1 MSKSSAVRFVTCC
14 PWAAV
19 TTASSWTRFTLTRRT
34 GSGGAAGGMPVCWAR
49 ASPTSTASAD
59 TARNITAAGV
69 FILDSW
75 VLTEIVSSG
84 GQRCWHWIFWKSARP
99 CQSAKTENTG
109 RRLRDSQTARSHR
122 DRPESREPRRRPL
135 RSGPPSVPVSRQF
148 LRPAAGH
155 SRDRTRGG
163 CHGHHGRIPPPGA
176 AGRHRAH
183 RNPALHR
190 FQLLLRSHPPQ
201 PSEQL
206 LLPLF
211 RRRPRRL
218 RLLHQGQVPRDFGP
232 GEATL
237 VLEMA
242 WIRISGESLS
252 ALPAFLGALPVLRG
266 PRQGDELRIRGD
278 QAADAR
284 K

>member
-14 PWAAV
+14 PWASV
-19 TTASSWTRFTLTRRT
+19 TTASTWTRFTLTRRT
-34 GSGGAAGGMPVCWAR
+34 GSGGAAGGLPVCWAR
-49 ASPTSTASAD
+49 ASPTSTASAH

-99 CQSAKTENTG
+99 WRCAKTENTG
-109 RRLRDSQTARSHR
+109 RRLRDSQAARSHR
-122 DRPESREPRRRPL
+122 NRSESRQPRRRPV
-135 RSGPPSVPVSRQF
+135 RS
-148 LRPAAGH
+148 RPLAGYP
-155 SRDRTRGG
+155 RDRACGG
-163 CHGHHGRIPPPGA
+163 RHGHHGRVPPRGA

-218 RLLHQGQVPRDFGP
+218 RLLHQGEVPRDFGP

-242 WIRISGESLS
+242 GIRISGESLS

-278 QAADAR
+278 
-284 K
+284 